1 MYSYKHHHPYRERDD
16 FVNAINTSKSN
27 QFRKYS
33 VMIIIATFI
42 SHFLQPALSTNILN
56 VFYTYLPDLR
66 GWTQTQIALGSTL
79 AQFISIPAN
88 FLLVTA
94 VMKFD
99 PKKITSACIIV
110 SGLSVL
116 VMAKTT
122 SIAVFTAAF
131 IVCYQGSKGMVLGG
145 VACCSNWFISTRGRV
160 LGIVTMG
167 SPVASAVFANVMTR
181 ATIATGDFSKVFF
194 IWGIIVIALG
204 IISYPMLP
212 ATPDGYGLYPDNR
225 ERTPEELAAAEQ
237 ASREQGGWDLKRLFS
252 TPETWLL
259 GVGWGCLFTIMT
271 GFMTIFIPRMLE
283 LGVPIT
289 TAANFMTFS
298 SLGGIV
304 LSYLWGIVDDKWGA
318 NRASVGLAIGYTI
331 MSLAML
337 AAGSGSMILIYIAV
351 LGVASA
357 SGGLPS
363 LQPSSIAYVYG
374 RKDFMANMRWVMI
387 IAALLSAPASY
398 LFAWIKDSTG
408 SYNAVYIVC
417 SIVGAI
423 GILCMLL
430 IRKTYDPERIGFK
443 DLAK

>member
-1 MYSYKHHHPYRERDD
+1 MNT
-16 FVNAINTSKSN
+16 VNVSKSN

-33 VMIIIATFI
+33 MLIIIATFI
-42 SHFLQPALSTNILN
+42 SHFLQPALSTNIMN
-56 VFYTYLPDLR
+56 IFYTYLPELR
-66 GWTQTQIALGSTL
+66 GWTQTQIALGQTL
-79 AQFISIPAN
+79 GSFVAIPAN
-88 FLLVTA
+88 FLLATA

-116 VMAKTT
+116 VMAKTASLT
-122 SIAVFTAAF
+122 VFTVAF
-131 IVCYQGSKGMVLGG
+131 IICIQGSKGMVLGG
-145 VACCSNWFISTRGRV
+145 IACCSNWFIAARGRV

-167 SPVASAVFANVMTR
+167 SPLASALFANVMTR

-194 IWGIIVIALG
+194 IWGIVVIVLG
-204 IISYPMLP
+204 VISYPMLP
-212 ATPDGYGLYPDNR
+212 STPDEYGLSPDNK
-225 ERTPEELAAAEQ
+225 ERTAEELAAAAAAEK
-237 ASREQGGWDLKRLFS
+237 EQGGWSLKRLFT
-252 TPETWLL
+252 TPETWML
-259 GVGWGCLFTIMT
+259 GIGWGCLFTIMT

-289 TAANFMTFS
+289 TAANFMTVS

-318 NRASVGLAIGYTI
+318 NKASIGLAIGYTI

-337 AAGSGSMILIYIAV
+337 AASGGNRILIYIAV

-357 SGGLPS
+357 AGGLPS

-374 RKDFMANMRWVMI
+374 RKDFMPNMRWVMI
-387 IAALLSAPASY
+387 IAALISAPASY
-398 LFAWIKDSTG
+398 IFAWIKDTTG

-417 SIVGAI
+417 SIVGVIAI
-423 GILCMLL
+423 ACMCL
-430 IRKTYDPERIGFK
+430 IRKTYDPERIGYK
-443 DLAK
+443 NLAK